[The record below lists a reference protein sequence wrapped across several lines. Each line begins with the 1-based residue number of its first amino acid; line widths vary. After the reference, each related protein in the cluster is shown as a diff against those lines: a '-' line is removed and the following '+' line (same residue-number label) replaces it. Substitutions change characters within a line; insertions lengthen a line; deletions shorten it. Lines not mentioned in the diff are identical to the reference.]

1 MTISVYS
8 SSATPLGETIYT
20 FDGVTAPAQYV
31 PTLTVTT
38 ERNATGT
45 NTQYRIHIEYPLVTT
60 IDGVTSAP
68 NTLKANFNFTALRN
82 VLNTAEKTRVITELS
97 AFLTAELTNI
107 IEGNAKP

>member
-8 SSATPLGETIYT
+8 SSDTPIGETIYT
-20 FDGVTAPAQYV
+20 FDGVVAPAQFV

-38 ERNATGT
+38 ERNSSGT
-45 NTQYRIHIEYPLVTT
+45 NTQYRVHVEYPLVTT
-60 IDGVTSAP
+60 VDGITSAP

-82 VLNTAEKTRVITELS
+82 VLNEAEKTRVINEIA

-107 IEGNAKP
+107 ITGNAKP